1 MLFCLF
7 VAAQGQVEPAR
18 FRSGSR
24 PVYPARV
31 VAWGHE
37 WLHVSLDSAGEVT
50 GVRPLREAPAFSE
63 ALRVAVRGWSFTP
76 ARDDDDPVESE
87 VLVAA
92 VFRPATFYSP
102 PDLGQPASGPALA
115 PAQIPLPVATPPPS
129 YPSRARDSG
138 AVIVEV
144 EVESNGVVSGAS
156 VVGSSP
162 GFDTVAV
169 NTARRWRFE
178 PARRQGRPVPSVAY
192 LVFSFREPV
201 VLPPVR
207 P

>member
-1 MLFCLF
+1 M
-7 VAAQGQVEPAR
+7 
-18 FRSGSR
+18 
-24 PVYPARV
+24 
-31 VAWGHE
+31 
-37 WLHVSLDSAGEVT
+37 
-50 GVRPLREAPAFSE
+50 
-63 ALRVAVRGWSFTP
+63 AVRGWSFTP
-76 ARDDDDPVESE
+76 AREDDEPVESE

-102 PDLGQPASGPALA
+102 PDLGQPASSPALA

-129 YPSRARDSG
+129 YPSRARGSG
-138 AVIVEV
+138 AVIVKV